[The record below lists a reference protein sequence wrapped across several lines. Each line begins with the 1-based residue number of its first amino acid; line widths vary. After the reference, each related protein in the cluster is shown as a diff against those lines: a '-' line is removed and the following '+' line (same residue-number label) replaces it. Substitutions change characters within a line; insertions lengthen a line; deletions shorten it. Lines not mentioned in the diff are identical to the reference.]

1 MLQIM
6 DRLGNIAARHNIIKE
21 TRMSTLPQPFSAA
34 GNAQFAAQLQLFQTF
49 TSQAV
54 ATTGKI
60 ISLNLNTARASL
72 EQSTDAL
79 RQVLAAEDPRD
90 LLALTTRSQASFESM
105 LAYGRALVGIAT
117 GVQAPAPRQ
126 ETAPT
131 LAAPT
136 AAPELAPE
144 PAPEPVAAVAVV
156 EAVTLPVPA
165 EAAPVK
171 AAAKAVAKAVA
182 KTTPKTTAAK
192 PAAAPFP
199 VADGKPVKVKI
210 TGLKTAEARKLA
222 APIPP
227 AAQLEMLAAAPKK
240 KK

>member
-1 MLQIM
+1 
-6 DRLGNIAARHNIIKE
+6 
-21 TRMSTLPQPFSAA
+21 MSTLPQPFSAA

-60 ISLNLNTARASL
+60 ISLNLNTARATF

-126 ETAPT
+126 DAAPT

-136 AAPELAPE
+136 AAPEAAPE
-144 PAPEPVAAVAVV
+144 PAPEPVAAAAVV

-171 AAAKAVAKAVA
+171 AAAKAVAKA
-182 KTTPKTTAAK
+182 TPKTTAAK

-199 VADGKPVKVKI
+199 VADGKPVKVKV
-210 TGLKTAEARKLA
+210 TGLKTAEARKPA
-222 APIPP
+222 ASIPP

>member
-34 GNAQFAAQLQLFQTF
+34 GNAQLAAQLQLFQTF

-60 ISLNLNTARASL
+60 ISLNLNTARTSL

-79 RQVLAAEDPRD
+79 RQVLSAEDPRD

-126 ETAPT
+126 GAAPT

-136 AAPELAPE
+136 AAPEAA
-144 PAPEPVAAVAVV
+144 PAPELVAAVAVV

-165 EAAPVK
+165 EAAPGK
-171 AAAKAVAKAVA
+171 AAAKAVA
-182 KTTPKTTAAK
+182 KTTPKTPAVK

-199 VADGKPVKVKI
+199 VADGKPVKVKV
-210 TGLKTAEARKLA
+210 TGLKTAEARKPA
-222 APIPP
+222 ASIPP
-227 AAQLEMLAAAPKK
+227 AAQLEMLAVAPKK